1 MAWNENLVLFGAWN
15 FFVWLLLMHLSA
27 RAYGTAERK
36 MQTLTSPLIVGGAL
50 GSAVA
55 RVEASHSGPSSGQPA
70 AREGAKGT
78 LTSGG
83 GGRGARGNTRVAAV

>member
-1 MAWNENLVLFGAWN
+1 
-15 FFVWLLLMHLSA
+15 MHLSA
-27 RAYGTAERK
+27 RPYGTAERR

-55 RVEASHSGPSSGQPA
+55 RFEASRNGPSSGQPA

-83 GGRGARGNTRVAAV
+83 GGRGALGSTRVGAV